1 MTAVE
6 SLAAAR
12 HDVRTLALELMDE
25 ISAPMHPR
33 EIERALCR
41 AGFSRSQARPIVKV
55 LKRLPVIAIGAG
67 KS

>member
-1 MTAVE
+1 MSAVE
-6 SLAAAR
+6 SLAAAS
-12 HDVRTLALELMDE
+12 HDVRVLALELMDE
-25 ISAPMHPR
+25 ISAPMHAR

-55 LKRLPVIAIGAG
+55 LKHLPVIAIGAG